1 MVLLQAAEVAPTSAE
16 VMVTA
21 LGRTGVGADREG
33 SRAELTGTAVAAQIR
48 QCRPRHC
55 VDRERH

>member
-21 LGRTGVGADREG
+21 LGRTGAALTGKGQGGADGDSGG
-33 SRAELTGTAVAAQIR
+33 SADEAMPTEALR
-48 QCRPRHC
+48 
-55 VDRERH
+55 